1 MQITQQNRNLVLI
14 AVYAPLAISLT
25 LAASYLVPLWEEAEK
40 QHKEVD
46 SKEIEYRAVQ
56 DRMMQKYRLIGA
68 RNTLEQ
74 DIIHLRSAVPS
85 TADLDVLILDLQKMA
100 RMANVEILSI
110 EANNNNN
117 HNGEKDRDPYSADQ
131 ELEAM
136 FANISGINRDKDKTL
151 LKPKDTVTS
160 STTAL
165 SKDQAPPLGIKQIQ
179 RRLYVSGQYADLVAF
194 LRALE
199 KYQRVL
205 AIKDMSIGA
214 DQVQAKSFGGQS
226 RNQLRTQAQDKAQK
240 MKLSTP
246 VLSFLLNVYYLP

>member
-1 MQITQQNRNLVLI
+1 MQITQQNRNMVLI

-25 LAASYLVPLWEEAEK
+25 LAASYLAPLWEEAEK
-40 QHKEVD
+40 QHKEIE

-56 DRMMQKYRLIGA
+56 DRMMQKNRLIGA

-74 DIIHLRSAVPS
+74 DIVHLRSAVPS
-85 TADLDVLILDLQKMA
+85 TADLDVLMLDLQKMA

-110 EANNNNN
+110 SNEANSSNNR
-117 HNGEKDRDPYSADQ
+117 NGERDRDPYSADQ

-136 FANISGINRDKDKTL
+136 FANISGINRDKDRTL
-151 LKPKDTVTS
+151 LKPKDTV
-160 STTAL
+160 STA

-179 RRLYVSGQYADLVAF
+179 RRLYVTGQYADLVAF

-214 DQVQAKSFGGQS
+214 DQVQAKSSGSQS

>member
-25 LAASYLVPLWEEAEK
+25 LAASYLAPLWEEAEK

-56 DRMMQKYRLIGA
+56 DRMMQKNRLIGA

-179 RRLYVSGQYADLVAF
+179 RRLYVSGQYATRSAYCPEDCT
-194 LRALE
+194 
-199 KYQRVL
+199 YQDSTQIWLHFYVHSKNTSEYSPSKTCLSVRIKCRPSLL
-205 AIKDMSIGA
+205 AAS
-214 DQVQAKSFGGQS
+214 
-226 RNQLRTQAQDKAQK
+226 
-240 MKLSTP
+240 P
-246 VLSFLLNVYYLP
+246 VIS